1 MTIPRPVAIIV
12 GLIIPLLLV
21 VGFSFPKY
29 QDLKLL
35 ESKVKAKEAELQI
48 EKNYFSEIGK
58 AKEKLKKFEEE
69 ISKIDSALPVDPYL
83 PSLCNFLQLT
93 ASQNGLVLK
102 KITPSLTSLLKEE
115 LIKKGFSSQI
125 KETGM
130 NLTVAGDYSAFKS
143 FLSDL
148 EKTARMIETESVSFS
163 SSEKEAPIDFNLRIK
178 IYSY

>member
-1 MTIPRPVAIIV
+1 MTIPRPLAIII
-12 GLIIPLLLV
+12 GLVISLILV
-21 VGFSFPKY
+21 VGFAFPKY

-35 ESKVKAKEAELQI
+35 KSKIKAKEVELQI

-69 ISKIDSALPVDPYL
+69 ISKINSALPPDPYL
-83 PSLCNFLQLT
+83 PSLCNFLQLA

-102 KITPSLTSLLKEE
+102 KIMPSLTGLLGEE
-115 LIKKGFSSQI
+115 KGFSSQI

-143 FLSDL
+143 FISNL
-148 EKTARMIETESVSFS
+148 EKTARMIELESISFS
-163 SSEKEAPIDFNLRIK
+163 SSEKEAPIDFNLKIK
-178 IYSY
+178 VYSY